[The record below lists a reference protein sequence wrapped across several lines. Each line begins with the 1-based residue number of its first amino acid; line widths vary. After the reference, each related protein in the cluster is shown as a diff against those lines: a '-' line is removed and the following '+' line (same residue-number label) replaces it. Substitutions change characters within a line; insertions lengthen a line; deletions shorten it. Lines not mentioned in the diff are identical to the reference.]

1 MFDYP
6 DNKQMNLQKVLWY
19 ALVGSLMVL
28 ASIGGA
34 WASSLTR
41 TVAQDHTSIAV
52 LAEELHQLHQDMEDI
67 KVLLKNNAR

>member
-1 MFDYP
+1 MFEP
-6 DNKQMNLQKVLWY
+6 ERLNLQKLVWY
-19 ALVGSLMVL
+19 ALVGALMVL

-67 KVLLKNNAR
+67 KTILKNK